1 VFSFFLDGS
10 ALAKRYTPEP
20 GSALVDH
27 LFASI
32 NPNRLYALN
41 VGVAEVVSVIV
52 RKRNDGRMSVASA
65 AQALVNLGPEILFS
79 TTFNKVELP
88 NSLMLGAIS
97 FIDSHSINSTDAIV
111 LRVALDLAD
120 RFRQSGDDLA
130 LIASDT
136 RLLNA
141 AGAEGL
147 ATFNPETQTQQQ
159 LDALIGP

>member
-27 LFASI
+27 LFASVSLS
-32 NPNRLYALN
+32 RLYALN

-52 RKRNDGRMSVASA
+52 RKRNDGRMAVASA
-65 AQALVNLGPEILFS
+65 AQALANFGPEVLFS
-79 TTFNKVELP
+79 ATFNKVELP

-97 FIDSHSINSTDAIV
+97 FIDAHSINSTDAIV
-111 LRVALDLAD
+111 LRAALDLAD
-120 RFRQSGDDLA
+120 RLRQSGDDLA
-130 LIASDT
+130 LVASDT
-136 RLLNA
+136 RLLKA

-147 ATFNPETQTQQQ
+147 TTFNPEAQTQQE
-159 LDALIGP
+159 LDTLIGP